1 MGGGFSYLVEKNQ
14 TLSLA
19 AFGPESQSEDGDD
32 AYLHLHREAFWGQL
46 FKANRSY
53 SLIVGITKEM
63 PSTEGFKLLDMR
75 HTITRGDHAEVSENC
90 LKQPNDG

>member
-32 AYLHLHREAFWGQL
+32 AYLHLHREAF
-46 FKANRSY
+46 
-53 SLIVGITKEM
+53 
-63 PSTEGFKLLDMR
+63 
-75 HTITRGDHAEVSENC
+75 
-90 LKQPNDG
+90 